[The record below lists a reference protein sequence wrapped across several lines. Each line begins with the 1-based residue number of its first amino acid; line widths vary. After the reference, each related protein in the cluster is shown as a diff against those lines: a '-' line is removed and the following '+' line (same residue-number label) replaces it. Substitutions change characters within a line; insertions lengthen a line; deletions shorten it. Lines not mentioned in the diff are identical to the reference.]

1 MTVLPPDDEVE
12 PEEPADDLPADVR
25 PLVAEDGDLMGDLVT
40 VLPLEEVEEPD
51 LEALVDVPDLTTIRP
66 ALLLVFPADDCSIA
80 FFATT
85 VE

>member
-1 MTVLPPDDEVE
+1 
-12 PEEPADDLPADVR
+12 
-25 PLVAEDGDLMGDLVT
+25 MGDLVT